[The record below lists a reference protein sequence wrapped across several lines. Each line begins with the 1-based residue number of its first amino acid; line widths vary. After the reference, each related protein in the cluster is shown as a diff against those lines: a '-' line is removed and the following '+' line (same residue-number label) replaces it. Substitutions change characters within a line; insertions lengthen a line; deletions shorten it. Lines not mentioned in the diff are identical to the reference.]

1 MQSMVL
7 EKSSYLSAAWSVVS
21 SYTDNS
27 MSHTVKTSVASD
39 AIVSYAEYRFRLKNV
54 NAYGSSAYSEEVILS
69 VAPLPSAPA
78 APTKN

>member
-1 MQSMVL
+1 MVL
-7 EKSSYLSAAWSVVS
+7 EKSPYLSTTWTTVT

-27 MSHTVKTSVASD
+27 MSHTLLTSVASD
-39 AIVSYAEYRFRLKNV
+39 DIVSYAEYRFRLKNV
-54 NAYGSSAYSEEVILS
+54 NAYGDSAYSEEIILA